1 MEGIL
6 IDIRLGRAK
15 VLCLLTTNRRKL
27 SRQDA
32 NCVSGNSVGKTITET
47 FPAVG
52 LDVWNTVLCPAQL
65 YFVPGLTLRSTKSR
79 RLGLSTDSFGIG
91 LLRTGSNTKDD
102 CSEQKNSQQFI
113 AIKECHYVPQ

>member
-6 IDIRLGRAK
+6 IDIRLSRAK
-15 VLCLLTTNRRKL
+15 VFCLLTTNRRKL

-52 LDVWNTVLCPAQL
+52 LDVWNTVLGPAQL
-65 YFVPGLTLRSTKSR
+65 YFVPGLTLRSTNSR
-79 RLGLSTDSFGIG
+79 RLGLSIDSFGIG
-91 LLRTGSNTKDD
+91 TPTMATAFATDAKGTNGEGTTLAGGALGTSG
-102 CSEQKNSQQFI
+102 
-113 AIKECHYVPQ
+113 